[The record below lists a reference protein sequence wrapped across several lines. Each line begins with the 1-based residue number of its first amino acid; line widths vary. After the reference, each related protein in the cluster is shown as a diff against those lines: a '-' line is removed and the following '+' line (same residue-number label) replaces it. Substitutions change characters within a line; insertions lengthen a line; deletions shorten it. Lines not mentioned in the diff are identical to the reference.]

1 MTGANPQPQP
11 ELRVVGVLQLLLG
24 GEQTAT
30 NPLDNRQI
38 IRLGGHR
45 MSDGRIIRIVDHHQL
60 FGRKVSE
67 ERHLRDSGRGG
78 DICDC
83 RLVIPAVGEQPQS
96 LPLETRPR
104 SR

>member
-11 ELRVVGVLQLLLG
+11 KLRVVGVLQLLPG
-24 GEQTAT
+24 REQTSTDA
-30 NPLDNRQI
+30 LDNRQI

-45 MSDGRIIRIVDHHQL
+45 MSDGRIIRIIDHHQL

-67 ERHLRDSGRGG
+67 ERHLRDPSCGG
-78 DICDC
+78 DICDR
-83 RLVIPAVGEQPQS
+83 RLVVPAIGEQPQS
-96 LPLETRPR
+96 LPLQARPR